1 VRSTGG
7 FHVAVMRKRMEVMV
21 AIGLAQLGKE
31 LGVHMNILSFTVSL
45 RRGHNQDMIIGCPK
59 EIKEQENRVALLPS
73 AAYQLIKRGHKVLVE
88 RDAGVGAGYSTDE
101 YEQAGCTV
109 LDDHAEVFRQAEI
122 IVKVKEPLPS
132 EYPLLQR
139 GQILFTYLHLAAS
152 RKLTEALLKSGVT
165 GIAYETISVN
175 RRLPL
180 LEPMSEI
187 AGRMSVIVGGY
198 FLAKH
203 SGGKGVLL
211 GGVPGV
217 LPGKVVVIG
226 GGTSGVNAA
235 RMATGLGADV
245 TILEV
250 DLERMRFLDITMHT
264 AHTLYS
270 SEASLV
276 ELLPTVDLLIGAV
289 LVPGAKA
296 PKLISRDM
304 LRSMKPGSVLVDI
317 AIDQGGC
324 AETSRATT
332 HHDPIYFEEG
342 VMHYCVANMPGAY
355 ARTATQ
361 ALTNVT
367 FRYLELLAD
376 HGLAEACKRQPALV
390 GGINVMDGQLTSK
403 PVAEAHGVPYSDPPV
418 PL

>member
-1 VRSTGG
+1 
-7 FHVAVMRKRMEVMV
+7 
-21 AIGLAQLGKE
+21 
-31 LGVHMNILSFTVSL
+31 
-45 RRGHNQDMIIGCPK
+45 MIIGVPK
-59 EIKEQENRVALLPS
+59 EIKEQEFRVALLPS
-73 AAYQLIKRGHKVLVE
+73 AAYQLVKRGHQVIVE
-88 RDAGVGAGYSTDE
+88 TQAGAGIGFSDE
-101 YEQAGCTV
+101 SYRTAGAEIIGT
-109 LDDHAEVFRQAEI
+109 HEEVFARADL
-122 IVKVKEPLPS
+122 IVKVKEPLSS
-132 EYPLLQR
+132 EVGLLR
-139 GQILFTYLHLAAS
+139 PGQILFTYLHLAAN
-152 RKLTEALLKSGVT
+152 RALTESLMAT
-165 GIAYETISVN
+165 GATCIAYETVEVN
-175 RRLPL
+175 HRLPL

-187 AGRMSVIVGGY
+187 AGRMSVLVGGY
-198 FLAKH
+198 CLAKH
-203 SGGKGVLL
+203 NGGNGVLL

-264 AHTLYS
+264 AHTLFS

-296 PKLISRDM
+296 PKLISREM
-304 LRSMKPGSVLVDI
+304 LRMMKPGSVLVDI

-324 AETSRATT
+324 AETARPTT
-332 HHDPIYFEEG
+332 HHDPTFVEEG
-342 VMHYCVANMPGAY
+342 VIHYCVANMPGAY

-367 FRYLELLAD
+367 YRYIETLAENK
-376 HGLAEACKRQPALV
+376 LAEAVHRQPGLL
-390 GGINVMDGQLTSK
+390 GGINIMDGKVTCK
-403 PVAEAHGVPYSDPPV
+403 AVAEAHGMEYVPA
-418 PL
+418 PLTA